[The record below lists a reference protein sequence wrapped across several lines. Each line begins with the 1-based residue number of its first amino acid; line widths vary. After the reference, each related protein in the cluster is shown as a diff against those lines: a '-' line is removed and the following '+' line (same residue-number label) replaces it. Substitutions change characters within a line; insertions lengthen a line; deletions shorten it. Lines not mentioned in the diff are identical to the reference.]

1 MLKKTDKRY
10 SRFRFDAGSV
20 SLNFVATVR
29 HRGSHPLDLL
39 PSPDSLSRWLEL
51 AGLATTPISC
61 SADDHRE
68 ALILREA
75 VHDTVSAVIL
85 GRVPADEDIDRI
97 NRAARFPILVPQ
109 LGKGADG
116 VSWEAPDLEKACLGI
131 IARDAV
137 ALLGEETRG
146 RLKLCSGESCRM
158 IYLDTSPGN
167 RRRWCSMSL
176 CGNRMKVAEHR
187 RRRRDGGRREAED
200 EPSGQNS

>member
-20 SLNFVATVR
+20 ALNFVATVR
-29 HRGSHPLDLL
+29 HRGSQPRDLL
-39 PSPDSLSRWLEL
+39 PSPEALSRWLAL
-51 AGLATTPISC
+51 ADLAKTPLYC
-61 SADDHRE
+61 SVEDHRE
-68 ALILREA
+68 ALVLREA
-75 VHDTVSAVIL
+75 IHDTISAVIL

-109 LGKGADG
+109 LGRGADG
-116 VSWEAPDLEKACLGI
+116 VSWDAPDLEKACLGI
-131 IARDAV
+131 IARDAI
-137 ALLGEETRG
+137 ALVGEGRRE

-167 RRRWCSMSL
+167 RRRWCAMSL

-187 RRRRDGGRREAED
+187 RRRLDGGRRDAAGEH
-200 EPSGQNS
+200 SGQDS